1 MKKLLLA
8 FILCLFT
15 FSANAKVTVAG
26 TLLQDKHINVI
37 KGHLYDYSKT
47 AKLDDTALAVK
58 TVVWITK
65 LHKKEKTYELMKKK
79 NKKDK
84 RLMMILSGINFYAEI
99 ERGEHLP
106 KLSKANIY
114 KWHELG
120 KRVVAEKKKD
130 TWELKL
136 K

>member
-1 MKKLLLA
+1 MKKLILTL
-8 FILCLFT
+8 ILCLFT
-15 FSANAKVTVAG
+15 LSANAKVTVAG
-26 TLLQDKHINVI
+26 TQLQDKHINVI

-47 AKLDDTALAVK
+47 SKLKDFVVAVK
-58 TVVWITK
+58 TVMWITK
-65 LHKKEKTYELMKKK
+65 LHENEKTYELMKKK

-84 RLMMILSGINFYAEI
+84 RLLMVLSGINFYAEI

-114 KWHELG
+114 IWHELG
-120 KRVVAEKKKD
+120 KRVVATHKSGL
-130 TWELKL
+130 WELKL